1 MQGEAVAYLVDRV
14 ADLAT
19 VPDSAV
25 RPAEAADT
33 LNGCVAAELVLGERL
48 VHALA
53 PERLLTVQERARV
66 DALARAAAERLAALP
81 HAV

>member
-1 MQGEAVAYLVDRV
+1 MSKGNRTAGSGAGLRV
-14 ADLAT
+14 KG
-19 VPDSAV
+19 
-25 RPAEAADT
+25 
-33 LNGCVAAELVLGERL
+33 NGCVAAELVLGERL

-53 PERLLTVQERARV
+53 PERLLTVQEQVRV